1 MVGVICMDGKHKT
14 RKVVHKPLLGLLEFG
29 GRKKNVIEKLLH
41 NDFISLSLKA

>member
-1 MVGVICMDGKHKT
+1 MGVICMDGKHKT
-14 RKVVHKPLLGLLEFG
+14 RKVVNKPLLGLLEFG